1 MTQSQS
7 FTQAL
12 DLSYLKKIQDNLSS
26 TSVKIKNMMDIQ
38 QELNS
43 NLFSDWSSRKLDW
56 TMAML
61 QEGAELVA
69 HAPWKWWKKNA
80 DPIKWGQVQM
90 EAVDIWHFLLSEFIE
105 NGMDSAEL
113 AKMWEGEVFEVQ
125 SALNVDPAKAAG
137 LISTATKRFLLTSLA
152 EDSTLTDMQV
162 ASFKA
167 LAQTLGLSLDDLYK
181 QYVGKAQLN
190 KLRWE
195 NGYGSTYIKEW
206 NGREDNEVLQD
217 ILNTTS
223 VDHPDFPNLVLTT
236 LRDSYKALQAESLAS
251 AAKAS
256 SEAFLEGVGALA

>member
-1 MTQSQS
+1 
-7 FTQAL
+7 
-12 DLSYLKKIQDNLSS
+12 
-26 TSVKIKNMMDIQ
+26 MMDIQ

-43 NLFSDWSSRKLDW
+43 KLFSDWSSRKLDW

-105 NGMDSAEL
+105 NGMEASEVAE
-113 AKMWEGEVFEVQ
+113 MWEDEVFQVP
-125 SALNVDPAKAAG
+125 SATTFDPSAAAAM
-137 LISTATKRFLLTSLA
+137 ISKATKRFLLVSLT
-152 EDSTLTDMQV
+152 EDESLTDMQV
-162 ASFKA
+162 SSFKA
-167 LAQTLGLSLDDLYK
+167 LAQTLGLSMDDLYK

-206 NGREDNEVLQD
+206 NGREDNEALQD

-223 VDHPDFPNLVLTT
+223 VDHPEFPTLVL
-236 LRDSYKALQAESLAS
+236 ESLRSAYKTVRDEALLS
-251 AAKAS
+251 AAKS
-256 SEAFLEGVGALA
+256 SVEAMSEGTGALA